1 MRTLPLDAM
10 VEAELEAASA
20 SCCSLTCPLCCEAA
34 IVPAT
39 YRKMARLVAPQA
51 QSALKPARF
60 PTENARMNRFSQF
73 FAGGQW
79 RACSGSE
86 LVGVFNPATE
96 EQVGM
101 VRLCSPQDVDAAV
114 RSAALIQPAW
124 AGSNPVQRKD
134 ALSRLA
140 KSIEWREQSFIA
152 SFALEAGC
160 PATTCRTVQG
170 QMPRLAF
177 AAALQGLDQVRWRET
192 VNQTLVLRVPV
203 GVVAGICA
211 WNAPLFQMVT
221 KAAAAIAAGSS
232 IVLKPSEL
240 MPGTVRLFC
249 EALEECD
256 LPPGLVNVLAGGTA
270 VGEALVEHPDIA
282 LVSFTG
288 STAVGRRV
296 ATLAAEH
303 GKRTL
308 LHLGGKSAALLL
320 DDADLDAALP
330 AVLQSC
336 MVHSGQT
343 CAAQT
348 RLLVHNAQR
357 HAVVSSL
364 QTLARE
370 WTVGAPQ
377 DDSTRIGPLI
387 SAERF
392 ERVNEAIE
400 AALAEGAELIAGGP
414 GRAAGFDTGHYLAPT
429 ILGVTPQMAIAKE
442 ELFAPVLCVLGYE
455 NDKDALRIAND
466 TPYALSAAVWSRDP
480 ARAQAIATKLRAG
493 QVVINGA
500 APDLAAPFGGFAASG
515 TGRENGRFG
524 IEALLDLKS
533 IQGGA

>member
-1 MRTLPLDAM
+1 
-10 VEAELEAASA
+10 
-20 SCCSLTCPLCCEAA
+20 
-34 IVPAT
+34 
-39 YRKMARLVAPQA
+39 
-51 QSALKPARF
+51 
-60 PTENARMNRFSQF
+60 MNRFSQF

-79 RACSGSE
+79 RACTGSE

-101 VRLCSPQDVDAAV
+101 VRLCSPPDVDAAV
-114 RSAALIQPAW
+114 RSATLIQPAW

-140 KSIEWREQSFIA
+140 KAIEWREQSFVA

-160 PATTCRTVQG
+160 PVTTCRTVQG

-177 AAALQGLDQVRWRET
+177 AATLQALDQVRWREPL
-192 VNQTLVLRVPV
+192 NHTLVLRVPA

-221 KAAAAIAAGSS
+221 KAAAAIAAGSA

-240 MPGTVRLFC
+240 TPGTLRLFC

-256 LPPGLVNVLAGGTA
+256 LPPGLVNVLSGGVA
-270 VGEALVEHPDIA
+270 VGEALVAHPGVA

-288 STAVGRRV
+288 TAAVGQQV
-296 ATLAAEH
+296 AVAAAQH
-303 GKRTL
+303 GKRAL
-308 LHLGGKSAALLL
+308 LHLGGKSPALLL
-320 DDADLDAALP
+320 DDAELDAALP
-330 AVLQSC
+330 SVLQSC
-336 MVHSGQT
+336 LLQSGQT
-343 CAAQT
+343 CTAQT
-348 RLLVHNAQR
+348 RLLVHHAQR
-357 HAVVSSL
+357 HAVVGSL
-364 QTLARE
+364 QALARE

-392 ERVNEAIE
+392 EHVNKAIA

-429 ILGVTPQMAIAKE
+429 ILGVTPDMAVAQE
-442 ELFAPVLCVLGYE
+442 ELFGPVLCVIGYE
-455 NDKDALRIAND
+455 NDKEAVRIANG
-466 TPYALSAAVWSRDP
+466 TPHGLSAAVWSRDA
-480 ARAQAIATKLRAG
+480 ARAQALASQLRAG

-500 APDLAAPFGGFAASG
+500 AAEPGAPFGGFGAGAQ
-515 TGRENGRFG
+515 GRENGRFG
-524 IEALLDLKS
+524 IEAMLEHRSVHGGVDAEGAGPR
-533 IQGGA
+533 QGVSAS

>member
-1 MRTLPLDAM
+1 MP
-10 VEAELEAASA
+10 AEL
-20 SCCSLTCPLCCEAA
+20 CKFGK
-34 IVPAT
+34 
-39 YRKMARLVAPQA
+39 RVAPGA
-51 QSALKPARF
+51 QSALKSPRIS
-60 PTENARMNRFSQF
+60 TENARMNRFSQF

-79 RACSGSE
+79 RACTGSE

-101 VRLCSPQDVDAAV
+101 VRLCSAQDVDAAV
-114 RSAALIQPAW
+114 RAATLIQPAW

-134 ALSRLA
+134 ALARLA
-140 KSIEWREQSFIA
+140 KAIEWREQSFIA

-160 PATTCRTVQG
+160 PAATSRTVQG
-170 QMPRLAF
+170 QMPRQAF
-177 AAALQGLDQVRWRET
+177 AAALQGLDKVRWRET
-192 VNQTLVLRVPV
+192 VNHTLVLRVPV

-240 MPGTVRLFC
+240 MPGTIRLFC

-256 LPPGLVNVLAGGTA
+256 LPPGLVNVLCGGAA
-270 VGEALVEHPDIA
+270 VGEALVAHPDVA

-296 ATLAAEH
+296 ARLAADQ

-336 MVHSGQT
+336 LAHSGQT
-343 CAAQT
+343 CTALT

-357 HAVVSSL
+357 HSVVTSL
-364 QTLARE
+364 QAMVQE

-442 ELFAPVLCVLGYE
+442 ELFGPVLCVLGYE

-466 TPYALSAAVWSRDP
+466 TPYGLSAAVWSRDP
-480 ARAQAIATKLRAG
+480 ARAQAMAARVRAG
-493 QVVINGA
+493 EVIVNGA
-500 APDLAAPFGGFAASG
+500 AHEPTAPFGGVGASG
-515 TGRENGRFG
+515 EGRENGRFG
-524 IEALLDLKS
+524 IEAMLDHRS
-533 IQGGA
+533 IHGGA

>member
-1 MRTLPLDAM
+1 
-10 VEAELEAASA
+10 
-20 SCCSLTCPLCCEAA
+20 
-34 IVPAT
+34 
-39 YRKMARLVAPQA
+39 
-51 QSALKPARF
+51 
-60 PTENARMNRFSQF
+60 MNRFSQF

-79 RACSGSE
+79 RACTGSE

-101 VRLCSPQDVDAAV
+101 VRLCSAQDVDGAV
-114 RSAALIQPAW
+114 RAAANIQPAW
-124 AGSNPVQRKD
+124 AASNPVQRKD
-134 ALSRLA
+134 ALARLA
-140 KSIEWREQSFIA
+140 KAIEWREQSFIA
-152 SFALEAGC
+152 SFALEAAC
-160 PATTCRTVQG
+160 PAGSCRTVQG
-170 QMPRLAF
+170 QWPRQAF
-177 AAALQGLDQVRWRET
+177 AAVLQGLDQVRWRET
-192 VNQTLVLRVPV
+192 VNHTLVQRVPL

-221 KAAAAIAAGSS
+221 KAAAAMAAGSS

-240 MPGTVRLFC
+240 TPGSLRLFC

-256 LPPGLVNVLAGGTA
+256 LPPGLVNVLAGGAA
-270 VGEALVEHPDIA
+270 VGEALVSHPDVA

-296 ATLAAEH
+296 AALAAQH
-303 GKRTL
+303 GKRAL

-320 DDADLDAALP
+320 DDADLDTALP

-336 MVHSGQT
+336 LSQSGQT
-343 CAAQT
+343 CTALT

-357 HAVVSSL
+357 HAVVTSL
-364 QTLARE
+364 QAMVPA

-392 ERVNEAIE
+392 TRVNQAIE

-414 GRAAGFDTGHYLAPT
+414 GRVAGFETGHFIAPT

-442 ELFAPVLCVLGYE
+442 ELFGPVLCVLGYE

-466 TPYALSAAVWSRDP
+466 TPYGLSAAVWSHEL
-480 ARAQAIATKLRAG
+480 ARAQAVAAKLRAG
-493 QVVINGA
+493 QVLLNGA
-500 APDLAAPFGGFAASG
+500 APDLAAPLGGFGASG
-515 TGRENGRFG
+515 AGRENGRFG
-524 IEALLDLKS
+524 IEAMLDLKT